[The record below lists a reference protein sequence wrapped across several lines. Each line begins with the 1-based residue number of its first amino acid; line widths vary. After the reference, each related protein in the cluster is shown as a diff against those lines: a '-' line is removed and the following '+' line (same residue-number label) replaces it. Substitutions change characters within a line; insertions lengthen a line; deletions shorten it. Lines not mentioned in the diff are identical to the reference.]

1 MSEIAKIREK
11 LRQHGNIG
19 HFKMKQYYPSPSFE
33 VQILGSGILITK
45 WHNPEHIE
53 KFLLTDVE
61 AIFVTGIIEELLLK
75 KEKRSYGEGFMDG
88 INAIRGCNEKEK
100 L

>member
-11 LRQHGNIG
+11 LGQYGDIG

-33 VQILGSGILITK
+33 IQILGEGILITK
-45 WHNPEHIE
+45 WRNPEYIE

-61 AIFVTGIIEELLLK
+61 AIFVAGIIEELLL
-75 KEKRSYGEGFMDG
+75 R
-88 INAIRGCNEKEK
+88 RQNE
-100 L
+100 

>member
-1 MSEIAKIREK
+1 M
-11 LRQHGNIG
+11 
-19 HFKMKQYYPSPSFE
+19 
-33 VQILGSGILITK
+33 
-45 WHNPEHIE
+45 
-53 KFLLTDVE
+53 E